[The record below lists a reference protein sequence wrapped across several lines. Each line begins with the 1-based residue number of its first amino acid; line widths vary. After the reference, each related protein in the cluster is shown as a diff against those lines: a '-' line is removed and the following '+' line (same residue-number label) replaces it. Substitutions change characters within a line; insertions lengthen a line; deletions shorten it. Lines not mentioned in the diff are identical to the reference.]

1 MTVVVTTA
9 LAAYVVLCLVY
20 WSWMAYALHLMR
32 RCAPRLSQLDA
43 CEPERW
49 PKLSVVVP
57 ACDEADKFDPAVRTL
72 LDEDYPDLEILLID
86 DRSTDSTGA
95 SMDRVAAADA
105 RVRVIHVT
113 ALPEGW
119 LGKVNALDL
128 GLKASHGEFVLFTD
142 ADVHF
147 RRGTLR
153 RAIAYCCAGGLDH
166 LAALPDLWP
175 TNLVLD
181 AALSVTVR
189 QLFVLAR
196 PWGIS
201 DPRSG
206 RYMGIGAF
214 NLVRRSAFDAT
225 PGFEWLRLEVADDMG
240 LALMMKRSGA
250 RCRIVSGFDNVAL
263 QWYRTIGEAAR
274 GSEKGWASALCF
286 SLSRAAASTLALLAL
301 ELSPLLTLLPL
312 FSRELRWIGF
322 AGFAVV
328 LVFLLSA
335 FTLNRWVGGKLV
347 PALAGPLAAP
357 LLAGLLVRAAFLGW
371 KRGGVL
377 WRGTLY
383 PTELLRAGK
392 RVFFP

>member
-1 MTVVVTTA
+1 MTVVVTVA
-9 LAAYVVLCLVY
+9 LTAYVVLCLAY
-20 WSWMAYALHLMR
+20 WSWVVYGLR
-32 RCAPRLSQLDA
+32 RTLRRVPRLSRLDSPQ
-43 CEPERW
+43 PERW

-57 ACDEADKFDPAVRTL
+57 ACDEADKFESAVRTL
-72 LDEDYPDLEILLID
+72 LDEDYPDLEILLVD

-95 SMDRVAAADA
+95 AMDRVAAADP
-105 RVRVIHVT
+105 RVRVFHVT
-113 ALPEGW
+113 SLPEGW
-119 LGKVNALDL
+119 IGKVNALDL
-128 GLKASHGEFVLFTD
+128 GLKASKGEFVLFTD

-153 RAIAYCCAGGLDH
+153 RAIAYCCAGRLDH

-175 TNLVLD
+175 TNLLLD
-181 AALSVTVR
+181 AALSVTIR
-189 QLFVLAR
+189 QLVVLTR
-196 PWGIS
+196 PWNMS
-201 DPRSG
+201 DPRS
-206 RYMGIGAF
+206 RHCMGVGAF

-250 RCRIVSGFDNVAL
+250 RCQIVSAFDHIAL
-263 QWYRTIGEAAR
+263 HWYRTVAEAAR
-274 GSEKGWASALCF
+274 GSERLWAPALCF
-286 SLSRAAASTLALLAL
+286 SLSRAAFALLAIFAF

-312 FSRELRWIGF
+312 LSPELRWIGF
-322 AGFAVV
+322 AGIAVF

-335 FTLNRWVGGKLV
+335 LTIRRWVGGKFV

-357 LLAGLLVRAAFLGW
+357 LLAALLVRAAFLGW

-383 PTELLRAGK
+383 PAPMLRAGK